1 MAEAKLNFD
10 EAALDKSTGLYDL
23 YSRFY
28 EGMRT
33 ANLCDG
39 PDYVSNP
46 PLTESGEIDAAAI
59 AEGLANHSTILMKNS
74 AYMMANA
81 IMSSVSGGGSG
92 GSAGVG
98 FLSRSGDTMTGALST
113 IWFSGWSFK

>member
-10 EAALDKSTGLYDL
+10 ESALDKTTGLYDL

-39 PDYVSNP
+39 PDYVTNP
-46 PLTESGEIDAAAI
+46 PLTESGEIDTAAI
-59 AEGLANHSTILMKNS
+59 EKGLANHSTILMKNS

-81 IMSSVSGGGSG
+81 IM
-92 GSAGVG
+92 
-98 FLSRSGDTMTGALST
+98 
-113 IWFSGWSFK
+113 

>member
-92 GSAGVG
+92 AGRERNVAHNQHRILG
-98 FLSRSGDTMTGALST
+98 IQRNVTEPSDLLS
-113 IWFSGWSFK
+113 